1 MRNLLKKL
9 PGIRALPSDL
19 SYEGARNALEAQDKK
34 AKRELAARADAPP
47 EALYYLATDASPEV
61 RRLAAANEATPR
73 QADLMLCQDVDEDVR
88 CELARKISRLIPGLE
103 GRVADKVRD
112 LTLQALDQLSQD
124 HLPRV
129 RSIIAEELRASA
141 DAPKS
146 VMLRLAQD
154 AEEIVAAPVL
164 EYSPLLNDQDLMEL
178 VAAGLATGMLQAVA
192 RRQNLAEP
200 VCDQVAA
207 TFDAAA
213 IASLLQ
219 NASAKVRVETLEQI
233 AAQAEEM
240 SAVHEPLAMRPDLSV
255 KAIRRIAGFLATSLV
270 ERLAARNDLDE
281 DTQDLLSRHMRR
293 KVEDEPAAGEG
304 DAVSR
309 ALEVVEKAAKR
320 SELTEAFVVDAL
332 DAGDRPLARV
342 ALAALAKVKLGAVDQ
357 ILAAKAAKP
366 LVALVWK
373 AGLSMRTASLAQE
386 KLGAIKPS
394 ERLPARGGSAYPLA
408 DDEMNWLID
417 YFTDA

>member
-73 QADLMLCQDVDEDVR
+73 QADLMLCRDVDEDVR

-178 VAAGLATGMLQAVA
+178 VAAGLATGMMQAVA
-192 RRQNLAEP
+192 RRRNLAEP

-281 DTQDLLSRHMRR
+281 DTQDLLSRRMRR
-293 KVEDEPAAGEG
+293 KVEGAPAAGEG

-332 DAGDRPLARV
+332 DAGDRP
-342 ALAALAKVKLGAVDQ
+342 
-357 ILAAKAAKP
+357 
-366 LVALVWK
+366 
-373 AGLSMRTASLAQE
+373 
-386 KLGAIKPS
+386 
-394 ERLPARGGSAYPLA
+394 
-408 DDEMNWLID
+408 
-417 YFTDA
+417 